1 MKNIMLSCMVLL
13 LIMNTASSQ
22 TANKNEA
29 LIYERD
35 YDLVTENKTLLVVK
49 IEINEEDINKYKIEN
64 KKAFIEHCSKLVDL
78 QNAILWNAVQQHWTL
93 NEKIEFKTIS
103 EIKAIAEGDNASNYL
118 VFGQY
123 TIEKM
128 GTPDNPRS
136 EARFEEAISYSISS
150 LDLDEMPSTTP
161 LSWFDSVNYYHRGPI
176 AGLVYLSLFP
186 LEKLKFTKKS
196 TTLYEYKQPAIFRIA
211 LDYIITPED
220 LYNPLVKYV
229 NDRITDAKEN
239 KTITDEIYF
248 TQKKDALK
256 DLTLALPETY
266 FADLTL
272 MPKRW
277 QEDFCTKEQFK
288 DAYPYKYEILPEAEY
303 LDLVKSKAKG
313 YAIINFA
320 GIRNNADLFIT
331 NLNTQELVLV
341 TRPPYKVDN
350 DLRVIRIKNNQ
361 LEYLKNVLNGL
372 ESK

>member
-1 MKNIMLSCMVLL
+1 
-13 LIMNTASSQ
+13 
-22 TANKNEA
+22 
-29 LIYERD
+29 
-35 YDLVTENKTLLVVK
+35 
-49 IEINEEDINKYKIEN
+49 
-64 KKAFIEHCSKLVDL
+64 L

>member
-1 MKNIMLSCMVLL
+1 M
-13 LIMNTASSQ
+13 
-22 TANKNEA
+22 
-29 LIYERD
+29 
-35 YDLVTENKTLLVVK
+35 
-49 IEINEEDINKYKIEN
+49 
-64 KKAFIEHCSKLVDL
+64 
-78 QNAILWNAVQQHWTL
+78 
-93 NEKIEFKTIS
+93 
-103 EIKAIAEGDNASNYL
+103 
-118 VFGQY
+118 
-123 TIEKM
+123 
-128 GTPDNPRS
+128 
-136 EARFEEAISYSISS
+136 
-150 LDLDEMPSTTP
+150 
-161 LSWFDSVNYYHRGPI
+161 
-176 AGLVYLSLFP
+176 
-186 LEKLKFTKKS
+186 
-196 TTLYEYKQPAIFRIA
+196 
-211 LDYIITPED
+211 
-220 LYNPLVKYV
+220 

-266 FADLTL
+266 FAELTL

-361 LEYLKNVLNGL
+361 LEYLKNVLRGL